1 MHASVGW
8 ALPTL
13 RLISTTKDKKD
24 SVNHVIAIAIGGAAG
39 SVLRYWMSTGVYSL
53 LGRAFPYGTLAVN
66 VLGSLL
72 MGALFVL
79 FVERLSSDDV
89 WRAAILVGVLGGFTT
104 FSAFSMETFNL
115 IEEGALLKAV
125 LNMSASLVLCIGAT
139 WAGVILG
146 RQL

>member
-1 MHASVGW
+1 M
-8 ALPTL
+8 PTL

-24 SVNHVIAIAIGGAAG
+24 SVNQVIAIAIGGAAG

-79 FVERLSSDDV
+79 FVERLSSDGV

>member
-1 MHASVGW
+1 M
-8 ALPTL
+8 
-13 RLISTTKDKKD
+13 
-24 SVNHVIAIAIGGAAG
+24 NQVIAIAIGGAAG
-39 SVLRYWMSTGVYSL
+39 SVLRYWMSTAVYSL

-66 VLGSLL
+66 VLGCLL
-72 MGALFVL
+72 MGVLFVL
-79 FVERLSSDDV
+79 FVERLSSDGI

-115 IEEGALLKAV
+115 IEEGAVLKAL